1 MKRKW
6 SLRLGAA
13 VLCAVLL
20 GSCGSTAAAPAE
32 STAPADPLTG
42 QQLLYPEQRAAAVV
56 IENTTDSTTQ
66 WGIGSASVV
75 LEAMTE
81 SGSST
86 ELCLVYPALSAMP
99 VVGPVT
105 RGQDLYWRL
114 LSGQQVLPIQCGS
127 NAYAKR
133 YLEYYNLRAVDAQ
146 EVGRN
151 AFVSTGYSWDNT
163 PLWRTSGKAV
173 AAVLDSLSISTAVN
187 QNTASGSESETAG
200 VLPAL
205 LPQRDTG
212 HLPDANAADAVKATV
227 NFQSGGATGFVYDDA
242 LAAYG
247 MLHADGT
254 PQLDANTGTQA
265 VFDNLLILYSGSSLR
280 DDGRTL
286 DYDLSMGG
294 GVWLNGGHL
303 WQITWTQGTQSTLAL
318 YDSNGKP
325 LNLPAGRSYIAL
337 LSSLTGQELLVQL
350 TGGSYTFRIVGV
362 YKYEQSA
369 FSFSTASDK
378 DISTSLYIPLST
390 AKQLV
395 GADRGFSNITVQAA
409 LGESSTEVAAE
420 VKNYLSRYYRTNEN
434 YTVTAISMDTMIS
447 SVDSMMSTLSVAI
460 SVIAGISLL
469 VGGIGVMNI
478 MLVSVTERT
487 REIGTRKALGATNN
501 NIRLQFVVESVII
514 CLIGGA
520 IGIVLGAIMG
530 YVGSGLLKNAVLPS
544 IGAIVLAFTFSLA
557 VGVFFGYYPA
567 NKAAKMDPIEALRYE

>member
-127 NAYAKR
+127 SAYAKR

-151 AFVSTGYSWDNT
+151 AFVSTGYSWNST

-173 AAVLDSLSISTAVN
+173 ASVLDSLSISTAVN

-200 VLPAL
+200 GLPAL

-212 HLPDANAADAVKATV
+212 HLPDATAADAVKVTV

-265 VFDNLLILYSGSSLR
+265 AFDNLLILYSGSSLR
-280 DDGRTL
+280 DDGHTL

-303 WQITWTQGTQSTLAL
+303 WQVTWTQGVESTLAL

-325 LNLPAGRSYIAL
+325 LELPAGRSYIAL
-337 LSSLTGQELLVQL
+337 LSSLTGQELLVQNS
-350 TGGSYTFRIVGV
+350 TG
-362 YKYEQSA
+362 EA
-369 FSFSTASDK
+369 
-378 DISTSLYIPLST
+378 
-390 AKQLV
+390 LV
-395 GADRGFSNITVQAA
+395 GAD
-409 LGESSTEVAAE
+409 
-420 VKNYLSRYYRTNEN
+420 
-434 YTVTAISMDTMIS
+434 
-447 SVDSMMSTLSVAI
+447 
-460 SVIAGISLL
+460 
-469 VGGIGVMNI
+469 
-478 MLVSVTERT
+478 
-487 REIGTRKALGATNN
+487 
-501 NIRLQFVVESVII
+501 
-514 CLIGGA
+514 
-520 IGIVLGAIMG
+520 
-530 YVGSGLLKNAVLPS
+530 
-544 IGAIVLAFTFSLA
+544 
-557 VGVFFGYYPA
+557 
-567 NKAAKMDPIEALRYE
+567 

>member
-6 SLRLGAA
+6 SLRLGTA

-75 LEAMTE
+75 LEALTE

-86 ELCLVYPALSAMP
+86 ELCLVYPALEAMP
-99 VVGPVT
+99 IVGPVT

-127 NAYAKR
+127 SAYAKR

-151 AFVSTGYSWDNT
+151 AFVSTGYSWNST

-173 AAVLDSLSISTAVN
+173 ASVLDSLSISTAVN
-187 QNTASGSESETAG
+187 QSASGSESETAG

-212 HLPDANAADAVKATV
+212 YLPDANAADAVKVTV

-247 MLHADGT
+247 MLHADDT

-265 VFDNLLILYSGSSLR
+265 AFDNLLILYSGSSLR

-303 WQITWTQGTQSTLAL
+303 WQVTWTQGTQSTLAL

-337 LSSLTGQELLVQL
+337 LSSLTGQELLVQSS
-350 TGGSYTFRIVGV
+350 TG
-362 YKYEQSA
+362 EA
-369 FSFSTASDK
+369 
-378 DISTSLYIPLST
+378 
-390 AKQLV
+390 LV
-395 GADRGFSNITVQAA
+395 GAG
-409 LGESSTEVAAE
+409 
-420 VKNYLSRYYRTNEN
+420 
-434 YTVTAISMDTMIS
+434 
-447 SVDSMMSTLSVAI
+447 
-460 SVIAGISLL
+460 
-469 VGGIGVMNI
+469 
-478 MLVSVTERT
+478 
-487 REIGTRKALGATNN
+487 
-501 NIRLQFVVESVII
+501 
-514 CLIGGA
+514 
-520 IGIVLGAIMG
+520 
-530 YVGSGLLKNAVLPS
+530 
-544 IGAIVLAFTFSLA
+544 
-557 VGVFFGYYPA
+557 
-567 NKAAKMDPIEALRYE
+567 